1 MVTQTKNKAK
11 SEARQLD
18 AAQAMKD
25 ANEAIRQSANRADIA
40 GGTLLRFSTLSRDFE
55 NSLEHATQGEDWAK
69 GFTFVA
75 TPITTAS
82 KQDVIHACRFDS
94 MRGYVDDKGD
104 SIFDLPYPASDLL
117 GTTPIVRSMVASH
130 MASHA
135 KAIAKAMRGEGV
147 TDTDKLDKKA
157 KAKALATSKGGRHSA
172 AFKEFASDYFSEFTE
187 SERKTADNRPL
198 KMQPAHAAKM
208 AQFVWNESA
217 WAAFTPVAKKDD
229 SDGKHQVKWILHQCP
244 NHPKMQAKL
253 PEGARYSIP
262 CQMTAKKQLCG
273 AKLVPA
279 SKIAKKAKASKKSK
293 ASK

>member
-1 MVTQTKNKAK
+1 MVTQTNNRAK

-25 ANEAIRQSANRADIA
+25 ANEAIRQGANRANIA

-69 GFTFVA
+69 GYTFVA

-94 MRGYVDDKGD
+94 MRGYVDDEGN
-104 SIFDLPYPASDLL
+104 SVFDLPYPVNDLL
-117 GTTPIVRSMVASH
+117 GTAPVVRSMVASH
-130 MASHA
+130 MAAHA

-147 TDTDKLDKKA
+147 TDTDKLDEKA
-157 KAKALATSKGGRHSA
+157 KAKALATSKGGRHSK
-172 AFKEFASDYFSEFTE
+172 AFKAFATDYFSDFTE
-187 SERKTADNRPL
+187 SERKTGDNRPL

-217 WAAFTPVAKKDD
+217 WSAFTPVSKKATPE
-229 SDGKHQVKWILHQCP
+229 GKHQVKWILHQCP

-253 PEGARYSIP
+253 PEGARYSFT
-262 CQMTAKKQLCG
+262 CQTKAKKQLCG
-273 AKLVPA
+273 AKLIQA
-279 SKIAKKAKASKKSK
+279 SKIAKKAKKAKKAK